1 MDKQVQNLQVKDS
14 VAMTELF
21 IQVVA
26 NLPNFAGFT
35 LFAYA
40 MYTIV
45 NRQLDMLRENID
57 TLEALIEKCCDDD
70 KPKSSRDRTDFTSR
84 LN

>member
-1 MDKQVQNLQVKDS
+1 MS
-14 VAMTELF
+14 ELV

-35 LFAYA
+35 LFAWA

-45 NRQLDMLRENID
+45 NRQLDMMRDSITN
-57 TLEALIEKCCDDD
+57 LEKLVDKCCDD
-70 KPKSSRDRTDFTSR
+70 KAPSRVQRDYGDR